1 MICPDRIA
9 EIMGGKAVLL
19 HRVRSVAD
27 LETLVSAG
35 LPKRALRI
43 TAERVYS
50 SVGEAR
56 KAMFRIVKEA
66 TYKRR
71 TRLSPSESERT
82 ERLARVIA
90 AAEFAWSDRVDARE
104 WLSRPH
110 PELGNKTPL
119 DAALSELGARQVEDL
134 LERLIYGVPA

>member
-27 LETLVSAG
+27 LESIVSAG
-35 LPKRALRI
+35 LPKRALRV
-43 TAERVYS
+43 TAERVFL

-56 KAMFRIVKEA
+56 KAMFRIVPEA
-66 TYKRR
+66 TYRRR
-71 TRLSPSESERT
+71 TRLSSIESERT
-82 ERLARVIA
+82 ERFARVIA
-90 AAEFAWSDRVDARE
+90 AAEFAWSDQSDARE
-104 WLSRPH
+104 WLKKLH

-119 DAALSELGARQVEDL
+119 EAASSELGARQVEDL
-134 LERLIYGVPA
+134 LERLIYGIPA

>member
-1 MICPDRIA
+1 MICPDSIA

-27 LETLVSAG
+27 LESIVSAG
-35 LPKRALRI
+35 LPKRALRV
-43 TAERVYS
+43 TAERVFL

-56 KAMFRIVKEA
+56 KAMFRIVPEA

-82 ERLARVIA
+82 ERLARIIA
-90 AAEFAWSDRVDARE
+90 AAEFAWSDRSDARE
-104 WLSRPH
+104 WLTKPH
-110 PELGNKTPL
+110 PELGNKMPL
-119 DAALSELGARQVEDL
+119 EAASSELGARQVEDL
-134 LERLIYGVPA
+134 LERLIYGIPA

>member
-27 LETLVSAG
+27 LESIVSAG
-35 LPKRALRI
+35 LPKRALRV
-43 TAERVYS
+43 TAERVFL

-56 KAMFRIVKEA
+56 KAMFRIVPEA

-90 AAEFAWSDRVDARE
+90 AAEFAWSDQSDARE
-104 WLSRPH
+104 WLTKPH

-119 DAALSELGARQVEDL
+119 EAASSELGARQVEDL
-134 LERLIYGVPA
+134 LERLIYGIPA